1 MDGVYDKDPLKY
13 KDAVKFKELSYMDV
27 IQKELKIMDA
37 TAMSLC
43 MQGNIPILV
52 FNLFE
57 RDNIKKAVMG
67 MDIGTKVRSDKD
79 E

>member
-1 MDGVYDKDPLKY
+1 
-13 KDAVKFKELSYMDV
+13 
-27 IQKELKIMDA
+27 
-37 TAMSLC
+37 